1 MANTIDNITIT
12 KETVTI
18 DDKAKG
24 KYMLVINTLAASA
37 IIIMGVQSF
46 NRLGL
51 TAITV
56 LLIAIGT
63 FSLAFSMYMSFKVS
77 FKKSFLTS
85 DVLGLKDKI
94 AFTGHR
100 SLRLLLANGRY
111 RNLYLYS
118 EDIPEVIKK
127 MNKIGIKIKE

>member
-12 KETVTI
+12 KDTI
-18 DDKAKG
+18 SIEGTTKG
-24 KYMLVINTLAASA
+24 KYMLIINTFIGSA

-46 NRLGL
+46 NKIGL
-51 TAITV
+51 TVVTF
-56 LLIAIGT
+56 LLLAIGT

-77 FKKSFLTS
+77 FKKSIAMS
-85 DVLGLKDKI
+85 EVLGLKDKM

-118 EDIPEVIKK
+118 EDIPAVIKK
-127 MNKIGIKIKE
+127 MDTFGIKVKG

>member
-12 KETVTI
+12 KDTITI
-18 DDKAKG
+18 DDTTKG

-37 IIIMGVQSF
+37 IIIMGVQSY
-46 NRLGL
+46 NRIGL
-51 TAITV
+51 TAVTI
-56 LLIAIGT
+56 LLMIIGT

-77 FKKSFLTS
+77 FKKSFAIS
-85 DVLGLKDKI
+85 DVIGLKDKT

-118 EDIPEVIKK
+118 EDIPAMIKK
-127 MNKIGIKIKE
+127 MNTFGIKIKE

>member
-12 KETVTI
+12 KDTI
-18 DDKAKG
+18 SIEGTTKG
-24 KYMLVINTLAASA
+24 KYMLIINTFIASA

-46 NRLGL
+46 NKIGL
-51 TAITV
+51 TVVTF
-56 LLIAIGT
+56 LLLAIGT

-77 FKKSFLTS
+77 FKKSIAMS
-85 DVLGLKDKI
+85 EVLGLKDKM

-118 EDIPEVIKK
+118 EDIPAVIKK
-127 MNKIGIKIKE
+127 MDTFGIKVKG

>member
-1 MANTIDNITIT
+1 MANTLENITIT
-12 KETVTI
+12 KEAVTI
-18 DDKAKG
+18 DDTAKG
-24 KYMLVINTLAASA
+24 KYMLVINALVASA

-46 NRLGL
+46 NRIGL
-51 TAITV
+51 TTV
-56 LLIAIGT
+56 TILLIAIGT

-77 FKKSFLTS
+77 FKKSFSTS
-85 DVLGLKDKI
+85 DIIGLKDKV